1 MNAITK
7 FFNDHLTK
15 VLGSCTTIISGFIAI
30 PDLIS
35 QPHLKYVAA
44 TNVVL
49 GVLTVNRGFTNTR
62 NLNAPVVKPPNE

>member
-1 MNAITK
+1 MWIYNQHFTK
-7 FFNDHLTK
+7 I
-15 VLGSCTTIISGFIAI
+15 LGSSTTILSGFIAI

-44 TNVVL
+44 TNVIL

-62 NLNAPVVKPPNE
+62 NLNAPTVPPAQ

>member
-1 MNAITK
+1 MKVITNAWRNHATK
-7 FFNDHLTK
+7 A
-15 VLGSCTTIISGFIAI
+15 LGSATTILSGFIAI

-62 NLNAPVVKPPNE
+62 NLNAPTVPSA